1 MHLKSGDYLTNGVQ
15 KIIKPKMRFVL
26 VDWMSQVCHD
36 NCLMRETFYYSVYIL
51 DRFLSRTPLTDISE
65 LQLIG
70 LTSLVL
76 ACKIE
81 EVRPPSIYVM
91 LTYCLNI
98 YSDRDLR
105 LCEIR
110 IGKVASSQAG
120 GRLDAPDRHSLHLDR
135 PADEFLGSVRF
146 GGI

>member
-1 MHLKSGDYLTNGVQ
+1 MFRELFAEEIRLKSGDYLTNGVQ

-51 DRFLSRTPLTDISE
+51 DRFLSRTPLSDISE

-110 IGKVASSQAG
+110 IGKVK
-120 GRLDAPDRHSLHLDR
+120 LDYRRQSIGHSGQLR
-135 PADEFLGSVRF
+135 CTLGSVC
-146 GGI
+146 